1 MQGALKNAANNGIAL
16 WSFMIALHVFNLL
29 FLRWHTTLAGMT
41 ATLIGGWS
49 AVAMI
54 VLLGPSV
61 FEKPD
66 RPYFG
71 VSGYW
76 CWITDDYPTEQTY
89 MEYFF
94 VGLPH
99 DYLLF
104 VLKFSSGIYVCWSWL
119 PTLLASPTSCPGQP
133 HASRRKVALTL
144 DSILRCMAIILR
156 TRLHRLG
163 NA

>member
-1 MQGALKNAANNGIAL
+1 MNARWAHEDIVYNGNYCAAQGALKNAANNGTAL

-29 FLRWHTTLAGMT
+29 FLRWQTTRAGMA

-49 AVAMI
+49 AIGMI

-66 RPYFG
+66 RGPYFG

-76 CWITDDYPTEQTY
+76 CWITDEYPAEQTY

-94 VGLPH
+94 VSSLVKISEFGLH
-99 DYLLF
+99 
-104 VLKFSSGIYVCWSWL
+104 
-119 PTLLASPTSCPGQP
+119 
-133 HASRRKVALTL
+133 
-144 DSILRCMAIILR
+144 
-156 TRLHRLG
+156 
-163 NA
+163 